1 MRHLSTAVDVMPTA
15 HGAVI
20 SVSVP
25 VKGERTQ
32 VSQLPRDTQL
42 VVREESGCISMTGLV
57 FLCGLVR

>member
-1 MRHLSTAVDVMPTA
+1 MRHLSTAVGVMPTA

-42 VVREESGCISMTGLV
+42 VV
-57 FLCGLVR
+57 